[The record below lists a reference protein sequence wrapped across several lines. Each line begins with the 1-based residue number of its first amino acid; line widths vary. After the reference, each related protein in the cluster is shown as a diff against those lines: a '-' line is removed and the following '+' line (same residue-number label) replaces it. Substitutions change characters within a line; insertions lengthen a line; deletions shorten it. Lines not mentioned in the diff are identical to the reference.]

1 MASIT
6 ALAQKRVKHKESG
19 KFVWYSLEK
28 DGIIEVQNKKK
39 ETIIP
44 FSVGCKKVKYD
55 SSSDVFLV
63 NVNNYIGVYN
73 KEGEEII
80 APNKYTEIEP
90 KYEFNIQKLERYYYF
105 LVKVNVAFEGIC
117 NAQGEEIIPPDK
129 YTNISLDK
137 YSEEFEYYFKVNRGQ
152 FAGICNTKG
161 EEIIAP
167 NKYTSVYSVYD
178 KDFGVYF
185 HVAKDGLYG
194 ICNAQGEEVIAPNKY
209 KGVYPRYDK
218 DFGVYFR
225 VEKDGLDGICNAQ
238 GEEIIPPIVSGTIT
252 YNNGCFCT
260 YSATGYQP
268 INPDFTPK
276 DGIIAVGKKY
286 RIVNVGGSPIN
297 KLLYDNVTYSSESG
311 KYEATIS
318 GYTTT
323 VGLDG
328 KENDPIG
335 EQIFN
340 EAYDLPDSEY
350 QQKYDL
356 YTLLLQIDP
365 NNAYGYNAAAYNNIG
380 VIYRKAGDNSSALQY
395 YRKSLAISPND
406 ETAKNNIAII
416 EEEEN
421 ARRKAEKAER
431 MNKISEALGNLSQ
444 TLNNINQ
451 SNNYNQNNY
460 NQNNYNQNNYNQD
473 SYNQDNSSGSDN
485 NNYQIVYDDIA
496 QSAEWAYKKIVKQV
510 KNGKNMSDRSLA
522 TDVNFYRKTQRRLQ
536 SISRKARAAGKPV
549 QESIYQTKSIDF

>member
-105 LVKVNVAFEGIC
+105 LVKVNVAFE
-117 NAQGEEIIPPDK
+117 
-129 YTNISLDK
+129 
-137 YSEEFEYYFKVNRGQ
+137 
-152 FAGICNTKG
+152 
-161 EEIIAP
+161 
-167 NKYTSVYSVYD
+167 
-178 KDFGVYF
+178 
-185 HVAKDGLYG
+185 
-194 ICNAQGEEVIAPNKY
+194 
-209 KGVYPRYDK
+209 
-218 DFGVYFR
+218 
-225 VEKDGLDGICNAQ
+225 GICNAQ

-460 NQNNYNQNNYNQD
+460 NQNNYNQD